1 MTNLNNEQ
9 MKQYL
14 KTIVKL
20 ESSINQQEE
29 IVEKAKKG
37 LVKEEIVKS
46 DSIPFSAPT
55 KPEFKKFMF
64 QKPTFELSM
73 CRDEIRPAI
82 IVIIILNIIA
92 GIFFAKVIREYD
104 NQDVNFLWGILFVY
118 LAFIGIVFIVS
129 CLKDYKCYKEKLLSY
144 NQHLERYNKNY
155 KNEYDKQLQEYNK
168 EYSEYLTRK
177 SRYLNDSQI
186 RYQNNLK
193 IADKNFELAT
203 NEFNKIS
210 NVLQETKNDLQTLY
224 DRNIIFEKYRN
235 FVAMCS
241 IYEYFSSGRVDTLE
255 GPNGAY
261 NLYESELRQNLIV
274 NSLDKISSNL
284 EIVKSNQFI
293 LYNELI
299 NNSKELNTKLSDIS
313 NSLKKTLHSVKN
325 IEGLSRITAESS
337 YINAY
342 CSQVTA
348 ENSTLMS
355 TMTFLN

>member
-1 MTNLNNEQ
+1 MNNLNNEQ

-37 LVKEEIVKS
+37 LVKEEIVKN
-46 DSIPFSAPT
+46 DSIPFIAPK
-55 KPEFKKFMF
+55 KPEFEKFKFKKPIF
-64 QKPTFELSM
+64 KPSTS
-73 CRDEIRPAI
+73 RAEIRLTS
-82 IVIIILNIIA
+82 IILIIF
-92 GIFFAKVIREYD
+92 GIVYTRAMIWAYDEAKE
-104 NQDVNFLWGILFVY
+104 DVNFFWGILFVF
-118 LAFIGIVFIVS
+118 LAIVGTVLVVKIFNDY
-129 CLKDYKCYKEKLLSY
+129 KDYKERLRIY
-144 NQHLERYNKNY
+144 NQDLERYNKNY
-155 KNEYDKQLQEYNK
+155 KDHYDKQLQEYNK

-177 SRYLNDSQI
+177 SQWLNDSQT

-210 NVLQETKNDLQTLY
+210 NSLQATKNDLQTLY
-224 DRNIIFEKYRN
+224 DKNIIFEKYRN

-313 NSLKKTLHSVKN
+313 NSLNKTLHSVKN

-337 YINAY
+337 YISAY

-348 ENSTLMS
+348 ENSALMS